1 MWFQIRPNAM
11 KVLFC
16 CCQHYSSVFK
26 SWHVLLIPFKA
37 NAAPRIPFSFCW
49 LFSVVSAA
57 AQHGILY
64 SCSSH
69 GVPFCSL
76 LFASLSISLRLSSFI
91 QCLGSYNKDTHSC
104 WGCCVVFMQ
113 KSTHLGH
120 DPYLHCTRVNGSEKA
135 APYSVYGLCT
145 GAAGQHLHIHLV
157 LLSGWHEI
165 ESPYALRLILRYV
178 NFTATK
184 KTDIYIYNG
193 GIFPEAQMPNLQCVR
208 VESGL

>member
-1 MWFQIRPNAM
+1 M

-16 CCQHYSSVFK
+16 CCQHYSPVFK

-49 LFSVVSAA
+49 LFSMVSAA

-69 GVPFCSL
+69 SVRFCSL

-91 QCLGSYNKDTHSC
+91 QFLDSYSEDTHSC

-113 KSTHLGH
+113 KSTHLGAW
-120 DPYLHCTRVNGSEKA
+120 YVFALHEGKQKWESSTTWCVWALYVLPRS
-135 APYSVYGLCT
+135 L

-157 LLSGWHEI
+157 LLSGWHKI
-165 ESPYALRLILRYV
+165 ESPYTLKWLILCYV

-193 GIFPEAQMPNLQCVR
+193 GIFPEAQMPNLQCVS